1 MIKRMVFLRWFTL
14 KTLKTAIVFALTL
27 SCMGVS
33 PLLAATGS
41 ETIYFY
47 NPETNVNNFAT
58 LKRNLDSYLSKFGA
72 YQFQPFSDRKTFE
85 KHAMAKKDG
94 VYLISS
100 WHYKKLKE
108 KIALK
113 PELVGVY
120 KSKSIQ
126 RAILTAKPAVNNLDL
141 LKGRTLASAGA
152 EDLVR
157 NVLRAML
164 GEDKKDI
171 VDSITLLTV
180 PKDIDALMAV
190 GFGMAECALTSERSL
205 AKLASLNPKQ
215 HKALNKLAKSG
226 EGLLPIVAVPEALA
240 NSDAMKKLVKIIEN
254 MSKSSDGIKNLRMLG
269 LDGWKRISSAEMT
282 ILER

>member
-1 MIKRMVFLRWFTL
+1 MVFLRWFTL
-14 KTLKTAIVFALTL
+14 KTLKAAIIFIVTL
-27 SCMGVS
+27 SCLGADS
-33 PLLAATGS
+33 LLAATSS

-85 KHAMAKKDG
+85 KHAIAKGDG
-94 VYLISS
+94 VYLISA

-120 KSKSIQ
+120 KSKSVQ
-126 RAILTAKPAVNNLDL
+126 RAILTAKPSINSLDL
-141 LKGRTLASAGA
+141 LRGRTLATAGEEELA
-152 EDLVR
+152 R
-157 NVLRAML
+157 NALRAML
-164 GEDKKDI
+164 GEDKMDI
-171 VDSITLLTV
+171 VDSIILLIV

-215 HKALNKLAKSG
+215 HKALNKLAKGG
-226 EGLLPIVAVPEALA
+226 EGLLPIVAVPKALA
-240 NSDAMKKLVKIIEN
+240 NSDAVKKLVQIIEN
-254 MSKSSDGIKNLRMLG
+254 MPKSSDGIKNLRMLG
-269 LDGWKRISSAEMT
+269 LDGWKRISNNEMI